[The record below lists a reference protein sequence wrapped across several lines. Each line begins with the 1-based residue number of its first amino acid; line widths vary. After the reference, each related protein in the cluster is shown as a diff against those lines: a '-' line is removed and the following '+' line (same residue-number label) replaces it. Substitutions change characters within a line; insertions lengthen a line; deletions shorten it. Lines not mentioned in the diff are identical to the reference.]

1 MAKSS
6 RYIKE
11 KLDCSEI
18 SNMSRRIYAKKSLGQ
33 NFLIDKRVKTKI
45 VKNLYLNDKDIV
57 VEIGPGKGALT
68 EIIYNKVNNLIAV
81 EYDDYLYSDLKSRYE
96 NSNVK
101 ILNADAKL
109 IDISNYLEND
119 SSYKFVGNLP
129 YNVANKIILNFLKS
143 VCKPE
148 FMIVMLQL
156 EVAKRIAGHDKF
168 GGYLTVI
175 VGIYCASEILFTVK
189 PSSFKP
195 KPKINSAVMK
205 LTPYK
210 KPKIDQSNVEKFSE
224 FVSKSFISRRKTILN
239 NLSSGNQI
247 SKDLAVKILKEA
259 NIDSKIRPQN
269 LSVDDWVK
277 LYFSIKKINE

>member
-81 EYDDYLYSDLKSRYE
+81 EYDDYLYSDLKSRYD
-96 NSNVK
+96 NPNVK
-101 ILNADAKL
+101 IVNADAKL
-109 IDISNYLEND
+109 IDISNYLENGT
-119 SSYKFVGNLP
+119 SYKFVGNLP

-175 VGIYCASEILFTVK
+175 IGIYCASEILFTVK

-195 KPKINSAVMK
+195 KPKINSAVVK

-210 KPKIDQSNVEKFSE
+210 KPKIDQSNIEKFSA

-247 SKDLAVKILKEA
+247 SKDLAVKILEDA

-277 LYFSIKKINE
+277 LYFSIKKNK

>member
-1 MAKSS
+1 
-6 RYIKE
+6 
-11 KLDCSEI
+11 
-18 SNMSRRIYAKKSLGQ
+18 MSRRTYAKKSLGQ
-33 NFLIDKRVKTKI
+33 NFLIDRRVKARI
-45 VKNLYLNDKDIV
+45 VKSLCLNDKDIL

-68 EIIYNKVNNLIAV
+68 EIIYNKVNYLIAV
-81 EYDDYLYSDLKSRYE
+81 EFDDYLYMDLKSKYE

-101 ILNADAKL
+101 ILHDDAKL
-109 IDISNYLEND
+109 IDISDYLDRGVN
-119 SSYKFVGNLP
+119 YKFVGNLP
-129 YNVANKIILNFLKS
+129 YNIANKIILNFLKS

-175 VGIYCASEILFTVK
+175 IGIYCESEILFTVN

-210 KPKIDQSNVEKFSE
+210 KPKIDQNNIEKFSE
-224 FVSKSFISRRKTILN
+224 FVSKGFISRRKTILN
-239 NLSSGNQI
+239 NIASGNQI
-247 SKDLAVKILKEA
+247 PKDLIVKILKEA
-259 NIDSKIRPQN
+259 NIDSTIRPQN
-269 LSVDDWVK
+269 LSVEDWIK
-277 LYFSIKKINE
+277 LYFSVKKINER

>member
-1 MAKSS
+1 LAKSS

-57 VEIGPGKGALT
+57 VEVGPGKGALT

-81 EYDDYLYSDLKSRYE
+81 EYDDYLYSDLKSRYD
-96 NSNVK
+96 NTNIK
-101 ILNADAKL
+101 IINADAKL
-109 IDISNYLEND
+109 IDISNYLENGT
-119 SSYKFVGNLP
+119 SYKFVGNLP

-175 VGIYCASEILFTVK
+175 IGIYCASEILFTVK

-195 KPKINSAVMK
+195 KPKINSAVVK

-210 KPKIDQSNVEKFSE
+210 KPKIDQSNIEKFSA

-247 SKDLAVKILKEA
+247 SKDLAIKILEDA

-277 LYFSIKKINE
+277 LYFSIIKNK

>member
-1 MAKSS
+1 MG
-6 RYIKE
+6 
-11 KLDCSEI
+11 
-18 SNMSRRIYAKKSLGQ
+18 RRIYAKKSLGQ

-57 VEIGPGKGALT
+57 VEVGPGKGALT

-81 EYDDYLYSDLKSRYE
+81 EYDDYLYLDLKSRYD

-101 ILNADAKL
+101 IVNADAKL
-109 IDISNYLEND
+109 IDISNYLENGT
-119 SSYKFVGNLP
+119 SYKFVGNLP

-175 VGIYCASEILFTVK
+175 IGVYCASEILFTVK
-189 PSSFKP
+189 PNSFKP

-210 KPKIDQSNVEKFSE
+210 KPKIDQSNIEKFSA

-247 SKDLAVKILKEA
+247 SKDLAVKILEDA

-277 LYFSIKKINE
+277 LYFSIIKNK

>member
-1 MAKSS
+1 
-6 RYIKE
+6 
-11 KLDCSEI
+11 
-18 SNMSRRIYAKKSLGQ
+18 MSRRIYAKKSLGQ

-57 VEIGPGKGALT
+57 VEVGPGKGALT

-81 EYDDYLYSDLKSRYE
+81 EYDDYLYSGLKSRYD

-101 ILNADAKL
+101 IVNADAKL
-109 IDISNYLEND
+109 IDISNYLENGN
-119 SSYKFVGNLP
+119 SYKFVGNLP

-175 VGIYCASEILFTVK
+175 IGIYCASEILFTVK

-210 KPKIDQSNVEKFSE
+210 KPKIDQSNIEKFSE

-247 SKDLAVKILKEA
+247 PKDLAVKILKDT

-277 LYFSIKKINE
+277 LYFSIIKNK